1 MSEFRD
7 FQNIPQ
13 TSGHFYADWN
23 NGIVCWIE
31 DKRSHQL
38 VVALL
43 KHQERAIVLIRLIL
57 TLDYLVTPL
66 SHAEHELH
74 VSDGQRLNG
83 KNSLLKPMNDE
94 PFYD

>member
-1 MSEFRD
+1 MSGFRD

-13 TSGHFYADWN
+13 TSGHFNADWDY
-23 NGIVCWIE
+23 GIVCWIE
-31 DKRSHQL
+31 GDRSHQL

-66 SHAEHELH
+66 SHAEHTYQ

-83 KNSLLKPMNDE
+83 KIYGQFHN
-94 PFYD
+94 